1 MKTNL
6 LQRLTQGALVAALGA
21 SVAGCGGVVT
31 PGGQNAGVTGAAAGG
46 ASAGADS
53 QLQRCTSPLGTIA
66 VDDGRNADWWGQF
79 GSATKVTSIDPL
91 LRLAVQQSNCFVI
104 TSIGNQK
111 SDARLSRI
119 TQLQRNSGEYRA
131 GSKQQKGQRVAA
143 DYYMEPQIVIN
154 DSPIGGIGSMIGGL
168 IGNSAVAAVAG
179 HLQTKASVVT
189 LTLFDVRSAVQIAA
203 SEGSSTATNY
213 GAALG
218 GFGGGVG
225 GALAGFSSTPEGKAT
240 VVAFIDGRQLDG
252 DQLRR
257 GAGRLR
263 RRRGWC
269 AGGLLVD
276 AGRQGDG
283 RRVHRRV
290 QQDGRRAAQLQ
301 GAGRQGRAGPR
312 WPAAGQLTSSG
323 RRGAPADG

>member
-66 VDDGRNADWWGQF
+66 VDDGRNADWWGPF
-79 GSATKVTSIDPL
+79 GSATKMTTIDPL

-203 SEGSSTATNY
+203 SRAARRRPTTARRWVGS
-213 GAALG
+213 AAAWAARWR
-218 GFGGGVG
+218 V
-225 GALAGFSSTPEGKAT
+225 S
-240 VVAFIDGRQLDG
+240 
-252 DQLRR
+252 
-257 GAGRLR
+257 R
-263 RRRGWC
+263 RRRKARRRSSRSSMRTTRWSSRCAATRRRTSRAGWAAVASC
-269 AGGLLVD
+269 RSTDVAGP
-276 AGRQGDG
+276 A
-283 RRVHRRV
+283 
-290 QQDGRRAAQLQ
+290 RAASRL
-301 GAGRQGRAGPR
+301 P
-312 WPAAGQLTSSG
+312 
-323 RRGAPADG
+323 

>member
-66 VDDGRNADWWGQF
+66 VDDGRNADWWGPF
-79 GSATKVTSIDPL
+79 GSATKMTTIDPL

-225 GALAGFSSTPEGKAT
+225 G
-240 VVAFIDGRQLDG
+240 
-252 DQLRR
+252 
-257 GAGRLR
+257 
-263 RRRGWC
+263 C
-269 AGGLLVD
+269 AGGFLGD

-283 RRVHRRV
+283 RRVHRCV

-312 WPAAGQLTSSG
+312 WPAAGQLTSPG
-323 RRGAPADG
+323 RRGPPADCLDS

>member
-6 LQRLTQGALVAALGA
+6 SQRLTRGALVAALGA

-66 VDDGRNADWWGQF
+66 VDDGR
-79 GSATKVTSIDPL
+79 TKVTSIDPL

-240 VVAFIDGRQLDG
+240 VVAFIDAYNKMVVA
-252 DQLRR
+252 LRSYK
-257 GAGRLR
+257 AQDVK
-263 RRRGWC
+263 
-269 AGGLLVD
+269 GGL
-276 AGRQGDG
+276 GRGG
-283 RRVHRRV
+283 
-290 QQDGRRAAQLQ
+290 QLQ
-301 GAGRQGRAGPR
+301 VN
-312 WPAAGQLTSSG
+312 
-323 RRGAPADG
+323 

>member
-1 MKTNL
+1 
-6 LQRLTQGALVAALGA
+6 
-21 SVAGCGGVVT
+21 
-31 PGGQNAGVTGAAAGG
+31 
-46 ASAGADS
+46 
-53 QLQRCTSPLGTIA
+53 
-66 VDDGRNADWWGQF
+66 
-79 GSATKVTSIDPL
+79 
-91 LRLAVQQSNCFVI
+91 VQQSNCFVI

-218 GFGGGVG
+218 
-225 GALAGFSSTPEGKAT
+225 
-240 VVAFIDGRQLDG
+240 
-252 DQLRR
+252 
-257 GAGRLR
+257 
-263 RRRGWC
+263 
-269 AGGLLVD
+269 
-276 AGRQGDG
+276 
-283 RRVHRRV
+283 
-290 QQDGRRAAQLQ
+290 
-301 GAGRQGRAGPR
+301 
-312 WPAAGQLTSSG
+312 
-323 RRGAPADG
+323 

>member
-1 MKTNL
+1 MKTIFS
-6 LQRLTQGALVAALGA
+6 QRLTRGALAAALCA
-21 SVAGCGGVVT
+21 SVAGCGGMVT

-46 ASAGADS
+46 TSAGADT
-53 QLQRCTSPLGTIA
+53 QLQRCASPLGTIA
-66 VDDGRNADWWGQF
+66 VDDGRNADWWGPF

-104 TSIGNQK
+104 TSLGNQK
-111 SDARLSRI
+111 TDARLSRI

-143 DYYMEPQIVIN
+143 DYYMEPQIVIS

-203 SEGSSTATNY
+203 AEGSSTATNY

-218 GFGGGVG
+218 GLGGGVG
-225 GALAGFSSTPEGKAT
+225 GGLAGFSTTPEGKAT
-240 VVAFIDGRQLDG
+240 VVAFIDAWNKMVVA
-252 DQLRR
+252 LRSYK
-257 GAGRLR
+257 AQDVK
-263 RRRGWC
+263 
-269 AGGLLVD
+269 GGL
-276 AGRQGDG
+276 GHGG
-283 RRVHRRV
+283 
-290 QQDGRRAAQLQ
+290 QLQ
-301 GAGRQGRAGPR
+301 VN
-312 WPAAGQLTSSG
+312 
-323 RRGAPADG
+323 